1 MTGLK
6 RTLPDIAV
14 YPADVKAARQQL
26 CKRIDEANKSVEAY
40 LAMIPDT
47 KINVPQKLG
56 DFTLKAI
63 NEATDAQL
71 ERLDRLSDDFSVVM
85 GKGELNYRRE
95 QIENRRDIA
104 LGHARVIQSL
114 KANYP
119 EGNFMYDPR
128 EHKISCDNTD
138 DVAEKSCGV
147 EVPPEVK
154 ELYRLLC
161 NVHDDFQRLNRY
173 AKGNGFN
180 DWQPKEILNFNS
192 PTEFI
197 NSWMLG
203 GLERQPN
210 HSQLE
215 RRYRVMGG
223 NQ

>member
-40 LAMIPDT
+40 LAMIPDM

-71 ERLDRLSDDFSVVM
+71 ERLDKLSDDLSVVM
-85 GKGELNYRRE
+85 GKGELNYRRK

-104 LGHARVIQSL
+104 LKHVGVIRKL
-114 KANYP
+114 KADYP
-119 EGNFMYDPR
+119 EGSFIYDPR
-128 EHKISCDNTD
+128 EHKIFCENLDEI
-138 DVAEKSCGV
+138 AEKSCGV
-147 EVPPEVK
+147 EVTPQVK

-161 NVHDDFQRLNRY
+161 NTHDDFQRLQRY
-173 AKGNGFN
+173 AKENGFN

-197 NSWMLG
+197 NSWLLG
-203 GLERQPN
+203 GLDRQPTQA
-210 HSQLE
+210 QLD

-223 NQ
+223 NL